1 MRIVASM
8 DLKHHSEYF
17 ATLAREAEQQ
27 LTQTEK
33 QSQEMSQEIVV
44 MPTKKS
50 GQPSQ
55 QQPSQ
60 QQRVSVAKED
70 LGSGGG
76 AVPVV
81 GKQST
86 QTGGQGELKKTA
98 LSGTSVT

>member
-1 MRIVASM
+1 M

-44 MPTKKS
+44 VPTKKS
-50 GQPSQ
+50 GQPSSQ
-55 QQPSQ
+55 Q

-70 LGSGGG
+70 LGSG
-76 AVPVV
+76 AVV

-86 QTGGQGELKKTA
+86 QTQGQGEPKKTA
-98 LSGTSVT
+98 LSG

>member
-1 MRIVASM
+1 M

-44 MPTKKS
+44 MPTKKG

-55 QQPSQ
+55 SQQQ

-70 LGSGGG
+70 LGSGG

-81 GKQST
+81 GKQSA

-98 LSGTSVT
+98 LSGTSVI